1 MRRYLIWGLAAYFLF
16 LIATFPAEIALGLA
30 LRGQTDIGV
39 SNVEGTLWSGSAGTI
54 ATRKAS
60 VGPVVWDWRPTAVLL
75 GRLEY
80 DTFFQLA
87 GGGGEARVG
96 RGLFDGLYL
105 KALEGNLN
113 GAQLTQWVAVPGT
126 QLGGSILVDL
136 PRAEFSDGTVTGL
149 EGSIVWENASI
160 IAPVE
165 LALGTLQVE
174 LSEQDGQLI
183 GTVSDRGGPIA
194 VSGAVALHNGNRYGL
209 NAKIKPR
216 ADADPA
222 LQDALGLLGQPD
234 RAGNYAISYSGTL

>member
-16 LIATFPAEIALGLA
+16 LIATFPAEIALGLG

-39 SNVEGTLWSGSAGTI
+39 SNVEGTLWSGRAGTI

-87 GGGGEARVG
+87 AGGGEARVG

-160 IAPVE
+160 IGPVE
-165 LALGTLQVE
+165 LALGTSQVE